1 MVDISIEILDNN
13 KGAVVI
19 TLMNKFILEGTSEGA
34 EHVVVGYENQAPAL
48 PSVRKL
54 EIIFNAL
61 MLALYKRGK
70 GKEESSHKYSNF

>member
-1 MVDISIEILDNN
+1 MSQLKSWIIN

-19 TLMNKFILEGTSEGA
+19 TVMNKFILEGTSEGA

-70 GKEESSHKYSNF
+70 RQRRVFT